1 VDAVAPSRRGAPHHI
16 LYHTTRDRAR
26 THATV
31 HDTGDR
37 GKITAEGSAYGT
49 GIMVGWPGGS
59 GTTERRWKG
68 PAALPALD
76 REMAAVNVAAESR
89 RAGVAQLMLLVQFVV
104 AAAAV
109 TQAAARD
116 R

>member
-1 VDAVAPSRRGAPHHI
+1 MMNSPSSVSSNRPALATACRSRRRGRRGAEPTRRGAPHHV

-49 GIMVGWPGGS
+49 GIVVGRPGGS

-68 PAALPALD
+68 PSALP
-76 REMAAVNVAAESR
+76 VNGHEQLPLSPR
-89 RAGVAQLMLLVQFVV
+89 RGPPQS
-104 AAAAV
+104 
-109 TQAAARD
+109 
-116 R
+116 